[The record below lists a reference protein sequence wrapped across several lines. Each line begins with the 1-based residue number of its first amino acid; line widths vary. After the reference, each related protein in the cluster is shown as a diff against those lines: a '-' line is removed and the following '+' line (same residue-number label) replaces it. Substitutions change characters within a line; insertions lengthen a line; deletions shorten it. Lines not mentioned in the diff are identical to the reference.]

1 MLPSSSNSHPTQ
13 TRSPASRSPRSVINF
28 LPAIS
33 DSKITSYLCVQNS
46 KFPELHFVSHRAWP
60 STILDMPKSSC
71 NRSARGNVFFSMAV
85 CSSGAF
91 LLTSNEQIHE
101 RREKGAPLPPP
112 GYGVRKILQCYLW
125 RDYFLKTF
133 EWAQNQRL
141 RAVTVWRVQLVGN
154 SHKESI
160 DFTIRFFDFV

>member
-1 MLPSSSNSHPTQ
+1 MLPPSSNSHPTQ

-101 RREKGAPLPPP
+101 AEGKGGSTPTTRLRSQEDFAVLPMT
-112 GYGVRKILQCYLW
+112 
-125 RDYFLKTF
+125 DYFLKTF

-154 SHKESI
+154 WHKESI